1 MNFNIRSTITDCGK
15 VRQKCG
21 AAECGDQHAASV
33 RSPNMSATISIRGQ
47 QGSVF
52 SHELLNLAY
61 DTIEFVDEI

>member
-1 MNFNIRSTITDCGK
+1 MRRPARCKRALPEHERNHIHNSYVIDPANTRDEVADVYSNRS
-15 VRQKCG
+15 
-21 AAECGDQHAASV
+21 
-33 RSPNMSATISIRGQ
+33 Q